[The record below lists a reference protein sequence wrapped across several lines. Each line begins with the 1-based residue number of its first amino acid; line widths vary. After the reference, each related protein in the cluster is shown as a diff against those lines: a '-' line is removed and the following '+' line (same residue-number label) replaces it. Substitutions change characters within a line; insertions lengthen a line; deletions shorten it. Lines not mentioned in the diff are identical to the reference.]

1 MKYSVLLGRFFY
13 SLIFVLASFGH
24 FTRNSID
31 HAASQGVWLPE
42 ILVPLSGVMCLVGGL
57 SVMLGYKA
65 KLGAWILFLFL
76 VPVTVVMH
84 QFWAFQ
90 DPIMA
95 MIEKIMFMK
104 NLSLIG
110 AALLISHFGSGPL
123 SLKH

>member
-1 MKYSVLLGRFFY
+1 MKYIVVLGRFLY
-13 SLIFVLASFGH
+13 SLIFVLAAFGH

-31 HAASQGVWLPE
+31 HAAAQGVWLPE

-65 KLGAWILFLFL
+65 KLGAWMLFLFL
-76 VPVTVVMH
+76 VPVTLVMH

-90 DPIMA
+90 DPITA
-95 MIEKIMFMK
+95 MIERIMFMK

-110 AALLISHFGSGPL
+110 GALLIAYFGSGPL

>member
-1 MKYSVLLGRFFY
+1 MKYIVVLGRFLY
-13 SLIFVLASFGH
+13 SLIFVLAAFGH

-31 HAASQGVWLPE
+31 HAAAQGVWLPE

-76 VPVTVVMH
+76 VPVTLVMH
-84 QFWAFQ
+84 QFWGFQ
-90 DPIMA
+90 DPITA
-95 MIEKIMFMK
+95 MIERIMFMK

-110 AALLISHFGSGPL
+110 GALLIAYFGSGPL

>member
-110 AALLISHFGSGPL
+110 AALLISYFGSGPL

>member
-1 MKYSVLLGRFFY
+1 MKYIVVLGRFLY
-13 SLIFVLASFGH
+13 SLIFVLAAFGH

-31 HAASQGVWLPE
+31 HAAAQGVWLPE

-76 VPVTVVMH
+76 VPVTLVMH

-90 DPIMA
+90 DPITA
-95 MIEKIMFMK
+95 MIERIMFMK

-110 AALLISHFGSGPL
+110 GALLIAYFGSGPL